1 MSSWERGAAAN
12 AALSSPRP
20 RDTRAMRGMTLL
32 EMMVA
37 IGIFAIVGSAVY
49 PVLQG
54 AMGSRSDATARVAL
68 AAEARMILDRL
79 EQDLASSVHSGFQG
93 AVPARFVA
101 AAPRSRDAGAE
112 RVLVELTTLV
122 ARGVTQADA
131 PPRDAPAGEAEAP
144 PSGAD
149 RGDLAQVVWR
159 IDASRRLLRQ
169 EMRPPRIEPVDW
181 EAWPVEVMS
190 ERATVSLEFYE
201 PVTWLEAWNSG
212 ETGATRNRAP
222 LAVRS
227 TLRVGDADNDP
238 IELVSTVV
246 LPTIETASAL
256 RAAGSG
262 R

>member
-1 MSSWERGAAAN
+1 MTPGERGSAAPPAK
-12 AALSSPRP
+12 LGQDP
-20 RDTRAMRGMTLL
+20 RAMRGMTLL

-37 IGIFAIVGSAVY
+37 IGIFAVVGSAIY
-49 PVLQG
+49 PILQG
-54 AMGSRSDATARVAL
+54 AMGSRRDATARVAL

-93 AVPARFVA
+93 PVPVRFVA
-101 AAPRSRDAGAE
+101 AAPRSRDAE

-131 PPRDAPAGEAEAP
+131 PPREAPAGQADAP
-144 PSGAD
+144 PAGAD
-149 RGDLAQVVWR
+149 RGDLAQVAWR
-159 IDASRRLLRQ
+159 IDASGRLLRQ
-169 EMRPPRIEPVDW
+169 EMRPPRIEPVEW

-190 ERATVSLEFYE
+190 ERATVALEFYE
-201 PVTWLEAWNSG
+201 PVTWIDAWNSG
-212 ETGATRNRAP
+212 ETGAMRNRAP

-227 TLRVGDADNDP
+227 TVRVGDADNDP

-256 RAAGSG
+256 RGTERG

>member
-1 MSSWERGAAAN
+1 RDAA
-12 AALSSPRP
+12 
-20 RDTRAMRGMTLL
+20 
-32 EMMVA
+32 
-37 IGIFAIVGSAVY
+37 
-49 PVLQG
+49 
-54 AMGSRSDATARVAL
+54 ARVAL

-79 EQDLASSVHSGFQG
+79 EQDLASNVHAGFQG
-93 AVPARFVA
+93 PVPVRFVA
-101 AAPRSRDAGAE
+101 AAPRSRDAE

-122 ARGVTQADA
+122 ARGVTAADA
-131 PPRDAPAGEAEAP
+131 PPAAAQSGDAEGP

-159 IDASRRLLRQ
+159 IDASGRLLRQ
-169 EMRPPRIEPVDW
+169 EMRPPRLEPVDW
-181 EAWPVEVMS
+181 ATWPVEVMS
-190 ERATVSLEFYE
+190 ERATVALEFYE
-201 PVTWLEAWNSG
+201 PTIWIEAWNSG

-256 RAAGSG
+256 RSAGGG